1 MLNVHNLTLATLC
14 CKEESRYTL
23 NGILVTPECTVV
35 TDGHQLTI
43 VDTPAFPAEEQMP
56 LICDK
61 PILRTWKPFILA
73 ADHAKELAKAIP
85 KKSFMPVIC
94 NAYLLERGEEN
105 VTFGIRLSEQD
116 GTGRT
121 LTFPIMAGNFPD
133 YHRVLPK
140 ELPFTVNLSALLLS
154 DLTTFTHRMVRT
166 KHRGQISLGIK
177 DNVSAVQMDSLTEDN
192 QRVRAILMPMRPDDG
207 FQDVKGMMVS
217 EDAPSPSPVDYHT
230 LPATEA
236 VISEI
241 AERILRDVLVE
252 MAVQRGNGS
261 NDFVNLQRIVEA
273 RLRGESPDG
282 VPPWATQ
289 AVELESKVV
298 N

>member
-1 MLNVHNLTLATLC
+1 MLNVHNLTLANLC
-14 CKEESRYTL
+14 SKEASRFTL

-43 VDTPAFPAEEQMP
+43 VDTPAFPAEEQTP
-56 LICDK
+56 LICGK
-61 PILRTWKPFILA
+61 PILRTWKPFILG
-73 ADHAKELAKAIP
+73 ADHALELAKAIP
-85 KKSFMPVIC
+85 KKSFMPVLC
-94 NAYLLERGEEN
+94 NAYLLECGEEN
-105 VTFGIRLSEQD
+105 VTFGIGLSEQD

-121 LTFPIMAGNFPD
+121 LTFPILAGNFPD

-140 ELPFTVNLSALLLS
+140 ELPFTINLSALLLS

-166 KHRGQISLGIK
+166 KHRGGQISLSIK
-177 DNVSAVQMDSLTEDN
+177 NNTSAVQMDSFTEDN
-192 QRVRAILMPMRPDDG
+192 QRVRAILMPMREDKLQG
-207 FQDVKGMMVS
+207 VEGMMVS
-217 EDAPSPSPVDYHT
+217 EEVTGPVDYHT

-252 MAVQRGNGS
+252 MAVQRDKGA

-273 RLRGESPDG
+273 RLRGESPAG
-282 VPPWATQ
+282 VPPWIQ

>member
-14 CKEESRYTL
+14 SKEASRFTI

-43 VDTPAFPAEEQMP
+43 VDTPAIPAEEQMP
-56 LICDK
+56 LICGK
-61 PILRTWKPFILA
+61 PILRTWKPFILS
-73 ADHAKELAKAIP
+73 ADHAQELAKAIP
-85 KKSFMPVIC
+85 KKSFMPVLC

-105 VTFGIRLSEQD
+105 VTFGIGLSEQD

-121 LTFPIMAGNFPD
+121 LTFPILAGNFPD
-133 YHRVLPK
+133 YYRALPK
-140 ELPFTVNLSALLLS
+140 ELPFSINLSALLLS

-166 KHRGQISLGIK
+166 KHRGGHIALKIK
-177 DNVSAVQMDSLTEDN
+177 DNASAIQMDALTEDN
-192 QRVRAILMPMRPDDG
+192 QRVRAILMPMRSDDG

-217 EDAPSPSPVDYHT
+217 EEVTGPVDYHT

-236 VISEI
+236 VISGI
-241 AERILRDVLVE
+241 AERILRDILVE
-252 MAVQRGNGS
+252 MAVQRTNGA

-282 VPPWATQ
+282 VPPLATQ